1 MQKLF
6 SFRSEVHYPPP
17 PPPPPRSPAK
27 LCEHDLPA
35 CCVNVTATLSEC
47 LLALEK
53 INATTAIQK
62 FKG

>member
-17 PPPPPRSPAK
+17 PPPEVLLSFVSTTY
-27 LCEHDLPA
+27 LL

-47 LLALEK
+47 LLALKK
-53 INATTAIQK
+53 INVTTVIQE